1 MCQNIKRVRDI
12 ENTMKRLN
20 IYVIGVPRG
29 NERTNKQRQYSKN
42 NACWNFSKLMKYMNP
57 GIQENQKS

>member
-1 MCQNIKRVRDI
+1 
-12 ENTMKRLN
+12 MKRLN

-57 GIQENQKS
+57 GIQENQQS